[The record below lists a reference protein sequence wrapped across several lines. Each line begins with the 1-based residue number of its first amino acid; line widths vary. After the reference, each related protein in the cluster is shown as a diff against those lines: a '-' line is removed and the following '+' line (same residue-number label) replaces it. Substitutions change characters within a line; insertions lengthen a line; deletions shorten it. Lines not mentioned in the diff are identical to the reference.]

1 MAEGTEVETKWFV
14 LMLGL
19 IFLVFVLSY
28 LPFIVV
34 NQVPA
39 NIFQVWIDMI
49 QIVISTYYNLNSCH
63 FVSNSRLLLYQYHLK
78 FDSCYTKPYLHVFAY
93 VINWT
98 SVVVNPVVYVVMQKS
113 YQVRLTVSPHTVS
126 Q

>member
-39 NIFQVWIDMI
+39 NIFHVWIDMI
-49 QIVISTYYNLNSCH
+49 QIVISTIGFLSLC
-63 FVSNSRLLLYQYHLK
+63 
-78 FDSCYTKPYLHVFAY
+78 
-93 VINWT
+93 
-98 SVVVNPVVYVVMQKS
+98 
-113 YQVRLTVSPHTVS
+113 
-126 Q
+126 